1 MKITVAE
8 HAGFCFGVKKAV
20 STAMGCKSGSA
31 AVLGEIIHNRRV
43 IEELE
48 NAGLRS
54 ISSLDEIR
62 PGEKVIIRS
71 HGEGKKIFDTARERG
86 IELIDATCPFVKKIH
101 KIVEKYYADGYSIV
115 IIGEAKHPEVVGIN
129 GWCDNTAI
137 IIKTAEEAEEL
148 VYPEKACVVVQ
159 TTFNFEK
166 YNEIVKIITG
176 NCVKTLEI
184 FNTICYTTSMQQKEA
199 AKLAAECDC
208 MVVIG
213 DRNSSNTMK
222 LFDVCSAKCGN
233 VFLVSNADEVSS
245 FDIKNFYRTGVVA
258 GASAPDGLIME
269 VLNSMTE
276 QANAN
281 EKEMTMDDVMGSI
294 NDIKIG
300 QTISATIV
308 SADETGVVVGLGAK
322 KDGFIPKEE
331 AVLNGEYN
339 PADFVIGTDVNVK
352 VMSYDKEKFIVSKK
366 AVDSLKDVELKIEAI
381 KSGAEFTLPLS
392 AGKGGLFGRIGNYKV
407 FVPSSHIRLGF
418 VSPDKLKEYENQ
430 PLRLRVINVVEETN
444 ENGSMKRELIASQKV
459 ILEEER
465 AQKKAAQ
472 EAEKAKREEEFFATV
487 EVGQVVTG
495 RVQRMTE
502 FGAFVRVNGFDC
514 LAHITDLAWSRIE
527 KPSDVLEINKDYNFI
542 VLKADPE
549 TKKVSLG
556 YKQLQPKPW
565 ELAAEKYPVG
575 SVVKGKVVRIAPFG
589 AFVEIEKGIDALVHV
604 SEVSH
609 NWVGAVTEAVN
620 VGDEVEAMVLSID
633 PAAKKMNISI
643 KALQPEPEVKIAPEK
658 AEKSEKTEKKEKKAV
673 QDRPRRKREDDDLPK
688 EYIGGNSGASIKD
701 LLGGLELNFAEE
713 VQEEAEEKAEKPKRT
728 RKAKTEEAAEP
739 AAENTEE

>member
-20 STAMGCKSGSA
+20 SIAMNCKAGTA
-31 AVLGEIIHNRRV
+31 AVLGEIIHNNRV
-43 IEELE
+43 IEELKA
-48 NAGLRS
+48 AGIRS
-54 ISSLDEIR
+54 VSSLEEIL
-62 PGEKVIIRS
+62 PQEKVIIRS
-71 HGEGKKIFDTARERG
+71 HGESKAIFDKAEKMG

-101 KIVEKYYADGYSIV
+101 KIVEKYYLQGYSII
-115 IIGEAKHPEVVGIN
+115 IIGEAAHPEVIGIN

-137 IIKTAEEAEEL
+137 IINNTADAENLNYPQKT
-148 VYPEKACVVVQ
+148 CVVVQ
-159 TTFNFEK
+159 TTFNYEK
-166 YNEIVKIITG
+166 YSEIVKIIKG
-176 NCVKTLEI
+176 KCIKTLEI

-199 AKLAAECDC
+199 AELAANSDA
-208 MVVIG
+208 MVVVG
-213 DRNSSNTMK
+213 DRKSSNTMK
-222 LFDVCSAKCGN
+222 LYEVCKSKCAN
-233 VFLVSNADEVSS
+233 VFLISKPNEVSS
-245 FDIKNFYRTGVVA
+245 CDIKKFIRTGVVA

-300 QTISATIV
+300 QTVNATIV

-331 AVLNGEYN
+331 AVLSGEYN
-339 PADFVIGTDVNVK
+339 PADFVIGTDVKVK

-418 VSPDKLKEYENQ
+418 VPQEKLKEYENQ
-430 PLRLRVINVVEETN
+430 TLRLRVINVVEETN

-465 AQKKAAQ
+465 AQKKAAA
-472 EAEKAKREEEFFATV
+472 EAEKAKREEEFFSTV

-514 LAHITDLAWSRIE
+514 LAHITDLSWTRIE
-527 KPSDVLEINKDYNFI
+527 KPSDVLELNKDYNFI

-575 SVVKGKVVRIAPFG
+575 SVVKGKIVRIAPFG

-604 SEVSH
+604 SEISH
-609 NWVGAVTEAVN
+609 NWIGSVTEAVN
-620 VGDEVEAMVLSID
+620 VGDEVEAMVLSVD
-633 PAAKKMNISI
+633 PVAKKMNISI
-643 KALQPEPEVKIAPEK
+643 KALQPEPEVKIVPEK
-658 AEKSEKTEKKEKKAV
+658 EEKVEKSEKKEKKV
-673 QDRPRRKREDDDLPK
+673 TERPRRKKEDDDLPK

-701 LLGGLELNFAEE
+701 LLGGLELNFE
-713 VQEEAEEKAEKPKRT
+713 QESSEEEKTEKPK
-728 RKAKTEEAAEP
+728 KSKKVKEAAEQ
-739 AAENTEE
+739 AETSEE